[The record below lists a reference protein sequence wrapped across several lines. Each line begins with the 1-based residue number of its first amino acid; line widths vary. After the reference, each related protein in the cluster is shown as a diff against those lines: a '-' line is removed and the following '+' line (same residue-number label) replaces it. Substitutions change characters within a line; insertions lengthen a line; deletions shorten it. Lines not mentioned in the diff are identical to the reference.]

1 MHIDYSNTSNTQ
13 FGAYNI
19 IQLLSFEMKCD
30 YLNNQVVVAQKSHLL
45 YKAQTYLGIITDDHR
60 LTKSCKKYYRNIT
73 FTI

>member
-45 YKAQTYLGIITDDHR
+45 YKAQTYLGIITDDNR
-60 LTKSCKKYYRNIT
+60 LNNFCKHT
-73 FTI
+73 